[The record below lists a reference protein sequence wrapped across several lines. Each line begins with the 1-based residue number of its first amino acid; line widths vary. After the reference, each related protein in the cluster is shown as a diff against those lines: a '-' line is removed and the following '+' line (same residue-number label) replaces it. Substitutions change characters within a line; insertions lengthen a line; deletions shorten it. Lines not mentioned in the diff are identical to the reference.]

1 MQPLT
6 LWGHRGAP
14 NPWEVCMVLEEIK
27 LPYTIR
33 FLELS
38 EVKGE
43 AFTKINVNGRLP
55 AIEDPNTDITLW
67 ESGAIIQYLVD
78 QYDKDGKI
86 SYKMSPE
93 KHLTQQWLAFQIS
106 GAP

>member
-1 MQPLT
+1 
-6 LWGHRGAP
+6 
-14 NPWEVCMVLEEIK
+14 MVLEEIK

-67 ESGAIIQYLVD
+67 EVRDPA
-78 QYDKDGKI
+78 
-86 SYKMSPE
+86 
-93 KHLTQQWLAFQIS
+93 
-106 GAP
+106 